1 MCQLPTEA
9 KMPAARGK
17 LENVSYANVMAR
29 LDEKM
34 SLSQQMEIMMKE
46 FNYSQSGAS
55 AYLKRNNIKNSGRQ
69 YKISLYDVEK
79 YVWADMKRSEK
90 IKTIMYKLNVSYY
103 PAWYFVKRHPD
114 CGRKAQGEAKPIEQV
129 IEEKP
134 EVVEPVIEEKLEAEQ
149 VDNLAEIKKT
159 ISDIES
165 LEAQLKEKKE
175 WLKMLMEDYVKC

>member
-1 MCQLPTEA
+1 MCQLPTSA
-9 KMPAARGK
+9 NMPAARGK

-34 SLSQQMEIMMKE
+34 SLSEQMEIMMKE

-69 YKISLYDVEK
+69 YKISLYEVEK
-79 YVWADMKRSEK
+79 YVWADMKQSEK

-103 PAWYFVKRHPD
+103 PAWNFVKRHPD
-114 CGRKAQGEAKPIEQV
+114 CGRKAQTESKPIEQV

-134 EVVEPVIEEKLEAEQ
+134 EVDTVIEEKPEVEP

-175 WLKMLMEDYVKC
+175 WLKMLMEDYVK